1 MASNRRSP
9 LSPLRSILNAGATRA
24 RQVIR
29 TPRSGAIAPT
39 ASAESLLSETFVR
52 RLERLSLL
60 TRGVIAEGIAGDH
73 RSRRYAASAEF
84 ADFRP
89 YVPGDDFRRIDWN
102 AYARLDGLFL
112 KLTEAKEDIAVHLLV
127 DSSLSMHWGNPDK
140 LGFARRLAA
149 AIGYLSL
156 SRYDGVTGACFA
168 ERLYDRLPLLRG
180 RAQAMRMLSY
190 LDNAPVGSS
199 THLERAMA
207 EYCAS
212 SPRRGI
218 AFLISDLLA
227 EDDWQKAVLRLLRER
242 MEVVVV
248 HILAPQELH
257 SDLDGEVELVDAE
270 TGDVVEMVIGEQARQ
285 RYEQRAEDWCEK
297 VEEFCHR
304 SEVGYLCLDTTLELE
319 EIFLNKMR
327 RRRVV
332 R

>member
-1 MASNRRSP
+1 MASSRRSP
-9 LSPLRSILNAGATRA
+9 LAPLRSILNAGATRA
-24 RQVIR
+24 RKVIG
-29 TPRSGAIAPT
+29 TPRAGYTATT
-39 ASAESLLSETFVR
+39 ASAESLLSESFVR

-60 TRGVIAEGIAGDH
+60 TRGVIAEGVAGDH

-84 ADFRP
+84 ADFRQ

-127 DSSLSMHWGNPDK
+127 DSSLSMHWGTPDK

-168 ERLYDRLPLLRG
+168 EKLYDRLPLLRG
-180 RAQAMRMLSY
+180 RAQAMRLLSY
-190 LDNAPVGSS
+190 LDSAPVG
-199 THLERAMA
+199 TATQLERTMA
-207 EYCAS
+207 QYCAS

-218 AFLISDLLA
+218 AFVISDLLA
-227 EDDWQKAVLRLLRER
+227 EDNWQKALLRLLRER
-242 MEVVVV
+242 MEVVVI

-257 SDLDGEVELVDAE
+257 PDLDGEVELVDVE
-270 TGDVVEMVIGEQARQ
+270 TGDIVEMVVGDQARQ
-285 RYEQRAEDWCEK
+285 RYEQRTAAWCEE
-297 VEEFCHR
+297 VEDFCHR
-304 SEVGYLCLDTTLELE
+304 SEIGYLCLDTTLELE
-319 EIFLNKMR
+319 DIFLNKMR